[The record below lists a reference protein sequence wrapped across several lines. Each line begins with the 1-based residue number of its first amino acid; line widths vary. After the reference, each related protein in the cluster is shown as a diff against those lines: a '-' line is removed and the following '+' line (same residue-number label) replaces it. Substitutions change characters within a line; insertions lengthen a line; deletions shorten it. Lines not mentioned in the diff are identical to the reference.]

1 MPATIVLDDD
11 ESPGSEEEEELG
23 GRNDDQSDK
32 FRDDAPSGGRP
43 NGGSLLHNVVVDGQR
58 ESESKNKQRLS
69 EEDADALVEVLQ
81 EGVTDTY
88 RTWRDRLRLI
98 ALWQGVSLLLTG
110 TAVFSQLLADASIN
124 LPTTQSFVNYF
135 VLMASFGVLMY
146 RRGERPREALWK
158 YFIIALA
165 DVEGNFLLV
174 LAYQYTT
181 ITSVQLLDCFTIPIV
196 MILSWRLFN
205 ARYRKV
211 HLVGAGVAILGLG
224 LLVTSDAVLGKSS
237 AGQQEEAP
245 NPILGDI
252 LVMIGACLYGVSNI
266 GQEYMVKE
274 RDRVEFLF
282 FLGLFGSAIGGV
294 QMGIFEHEAI
304 RDLFLQ
310 ADARILG
317 YLLGFNGCLF
327 GMYVAVPILLE
338 VSSATFMNLSLLTAD
353 FYSLAVA
360 MVLFGSKPSLLYFAA
375 FVVIVSGLITYNIA
389 GDPTSSLHRRPSL
402 RSSSEEA
409 MSERILDGADRN
421 EQQG

>member
-158 YFIIALA
+158 YFIIGIASSCNPPLI
-165 DVEGNFLLV
+165 E
-174 LAYQYTT
+174 QPR
-181 ITSVQLLDCFTIPIV
+181 ITP
-196 MILSWRLFN
+196 
-205 ARYRKV
+205 
-211 HLVGAGVAILGLG
+211 
-224 LLVTSDAVLGKSS
+224 
-237 AGQQEEAP
+237 
-245 NPILGDI
+245 
-252 LVMIGACLYGVSNI
+252 
-266 GQEYMVKE
+266 KE
-274 RDRVEFLF
+274 
-282 FLGLFGSAIGGV
+282 
-294 QMGIFEHEAI
+294 
-304 RDLFLQ
+304 
-310 ADARILG
+310 
-317 YLLGFNGCLF
+317 
-327 GMYVAVPILLE
+327 
-338 VSSATFMNLSLLTAD
+338 
-353 FYSLAVA
+353 
-360 MVLFGSKPSLLYFAA
+360 
-375 FVVIVSGLITYNIA
+375 
-389 GDPTSSLHRRPSL
+389 
-402 RSSSEEA
+402 
-409 MSERILDGADRN
+409 
-421 EQQG
+421 